1 MITITTE
8 RIGELLR
15 DVFPGL
21 IDWNPTDEEY
31 SVVSGD
37 ELQTLIDSFPSLPW
51 KAGVYECEE
60 IAKAFVMDVRKWEA
74 KTEQAMNRAIG
85 VANCS
90 KLKGEE
96 IQHTINVLIVD
107 GAVWLLDMQ
116 TGEHWQAER
125 GHDEIYFVEM

>member
-8 RIGELLR
+8 QIGELLR
-15 DVFPGL
+15 EVFPGL

-31 SVVSGD
+31 KIVGVN
-37 ELQTLIDSFPSLPW
+37 EMVTLASDFPALPW
-51 KAGVYECEE
+51 KDGVYECEE

-74 KTEQAMNRAIG
+74 QTNQPMNRAIG

-96 IQHTINVLIVD
+96 IKHTLNVLIVD
-107 GAVWLLDMQ
+107 GVVTMFDMQ

-125 GHDEIYFVEM
+125 GQDEIYFVEM

>member
-31 SVVSGD
+31 RQVAGD
-37 ELQTLIDSFPSLPW
+37 ELEKLVDDFPALPW

-60 IAKAFVMDVRKWEA
+60 IAKAFVMDVRKWESQ
-74 KTEQAMNRAIG
+74 TDQAMNRAIG

-90 KLKGEE
+90 LLNGEE
-96 IQHTINVLIVD
+96 IKHTINLLIVD
-107 GAVWLLDMQ
+107 GVVTLLDMQ
-116 TGEHWQAER
+116 TGEHWPAER
-125 GHDEIYFVEM
+125 GQDEIYFVEM

>member
-1 MITITTE
+1 MITIKTDS
-8 RIGELLR
+8 IGELLR

-31 SVVSGD
+31 LQVDGEGLEKLVD
-37 ELQTLIDSFPSLPW
+37 EFPALPW

-60 IAKAFVMDVRKWEA
+60 IAKAFVTDVRKWEA
-74 KTEQAMNRAIG
+74 QTNQAMNRAIG

-96 IQHTINVLIVD
+96 IQHTINVLMVD
-107 GAVWLLDMQ
+107 GSVCLLDMQ
-116 TGEHWQAER
+116 TGEHWPAER
-125 GHDEIYFVEM
+125 GQDEIYFVEM